1 MACPSFKDAAQRT
14 VETGASSFACV
25 QPRSCSPS
33 AKVSLHIP
41 LGCLPHA
48 YVLYSSIKINL
59 PRVSAGFCLSPVHSP
74 NAPTRPAGAS
84 VRPLLSSRPSR
95 SVRSRSFIVVSIRA
109 GMGLYFCNSRV
120 RRSAQ
125 YKVTAK
131 VTTAVTTI
139 TNHMR
144 SRGTVLLRHF
154 IGAKAAEPWAP
165 CRSSCLT
172 APSAR
177 RLCHGPHVGRCSR
190 IYAEL

>member
-1 MACPSFKDAAQRT
+1 MACPSFKDAAQR
-14 VETGASSFACV
+14 GRSKPAHLLSPASSHVHAAHQQRF
-25 QPRSCSPS
+25 RS
-33 AKVSLHIP
+33 IFP
-41 LGCLPHA
+41 LDVCRTRMSYTVRLT
-48 YVLYSSIKINL
+48 NL

-177 RLCHGPHVGRCSR
+177 RRRHSPHVGRCSC
-190 IYAEL
+190 IYA

>member
-1 MACPSFKDAAQRT
+1 MS
-14 VETGASSFACV
+14 
-25 QPRSCSPS
+25 
-33 AKVSLHIP
+33 
-41 LGCLPHA
+41 
-48 YVLYSSIKINL
+48 YSIKINL

-144 SRGTVLLRHF
+144 SRGTVLLRHI

-165 CRSSCLT
+165 LSEFVFDPPLRLAGDVTVRTLDAAAAFTRNYKT
-172 APSAR
+172 ARQPMNAE
-177 RLCHGPHVGRCSR
+177 
-190 IYAEL
+190 YAKMWPIISVKKAPPPDYKEWKGKPDKHQYFSPNPG

>member
-1 MACPSFKDAAQRT
+1 
-14 VETGASSFACV
+14 
-25 QPRSCSPS
+25 
-33 AKVSLHIP
+33 
-41 LGCLPHA
+41 LPHA

-84 VRPLLSSRPSR
+84 VRALLSSRPSR

-177 RLCHGPHVGRCSR
+177 RLCHGPHHPQTPITKLGAASLALKRPSAPQ
-190 IYAEL
+190 IEGKLTE